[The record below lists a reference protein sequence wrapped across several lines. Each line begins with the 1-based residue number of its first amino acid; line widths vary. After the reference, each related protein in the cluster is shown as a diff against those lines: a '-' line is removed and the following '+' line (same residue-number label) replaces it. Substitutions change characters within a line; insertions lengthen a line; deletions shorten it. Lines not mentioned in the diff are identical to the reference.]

1 MSIKKIITG
10 FTLSLLLASV
20 VSVAANYDSANSTS
34 QSRNYEAA
42 FKKMLPLAEQ
52 GNIDAQKLIGLM
64 YDIGRGVPEDDKLAV
79 KWFTKAANK
88 GDRIPNSG

>member
-10 FTLSLLLASV
+10 FTLSLLLASG
-20 VSVAANYDSANSTS
+20 VAVAANSTS
-34 QSRNYEAA
+34 QSENYEAA

-52 GNIDAQKLIGLM
+52 GNIDAQKLMGLM
-64 YDIGRGVPEDDKLAV
+64 YDIGRGVPEDAKLAV